1 MRASPLAVTVGG
13 SPATAADVRTGGG
26 VPAAAPGDTSPIAI
40 PTARKTRSGRRIRRP
55 PGDSRHSVT
64 PRVRRRPSPRDQL
77 LLDAAQFQ
85 MCRPFCDD
93 NVLVLVALSA

>member
-1 MRASPLAVTVGG
+1 MRASPLAVTVAG
-13 SPATAADVRTGGG
+13 SAATAADVGTGGG

-55 PGDSRHSVT
+55 PGESPQRYA
-64 PRVRRRPSPRDQL
+64 PRVRRRQSPRDQL

-93 NVLVLVALSA
+93 NVLVLVALS